1 MLFILALLL
10 LVIFPL
16 FCIAE
21 TAVVI
26 AKNEKK

>member
-16 FCIAE
+16 FCIVE
-21 TAVVI
+21 SIDNVV
-26 AKNEKK
+26 KNEKK